1 MKNKKTKSW
10 FEIVRRLWHPNRKY
24 KDRLFQRVFRDKEYL
39 LELYNAINGT
49 NYSNP
54 DDLEIT
60 TLEDVI
66 FMSMKNDK
74 SFIISSTMNLYEHQ
88 STVNPNMPIR
98 GLLYFAQ
105 LYDEYIKLH
114 DLDVY
119 GRKLVKLPTPQYIV
133 FYNGKEEMP
142 DDQTLLLTDAFEC
155 DSEVEDMEPALEC
168 RARVLNVN
176 DGHNAELMNKCKRLM
191 HYSQFIARINQN
203 IDAGMLLQHAI
214 DEAISY
220 CLENDI
226 LTDVLIR
233 NRSEVRHMLLTE
245 FNEKKFAK
253 TMWEEGHESGYNEG
267 HKSGY
272 SEGRES
278 GYSEGRESGYHE
290 ILKVMDE
297 INKGNDTLDK
307 LILLGYDEELV
318 KQVLEKK

>member
-1 MKNKKTKSW
+1 MVLNIYDIWYIFILSLGKSQA
-10 FEIVRRLWHPNRKY
+10 NRQS
-24 KDRLFQRVFRDKEYL
+24 FQRVFRDKEYL
-39 LELYNAINGT
+39 LELYNAINRT
-49 NYSNP
+49 NYSNS

-88 STVNPNMPIR
+88 STANPNMPIR

-253 TMWEEGHESGYNEG
+253 TMWEEGHESGYS
-267 HKSGY
+267 SGY
-272 SEGRES
+272 NEGRES
-278 GYSEGRESGYHE
+278 GYNEGSESGYKKAHDE
-290 ILKVMDE
+290 IFNIMDE
-297 INKGNDTLDK
+297 INKGKNTLDE
-307 LILLGYDEELV
+307 LVSLGYDKELV

>member
-39 LELYNAINGT
+39 LELYNAINRT
-49 NYSNP
+49 NYSNS

-88 STVNPNMPIR
+88 STANPNMPIR

-203 IDAGMLLQHAI
+203 IDAGMLLRNAI

-220 CLENDI
+220 CLENGI

-253 TMWEEGHESGYNEG
+253 TMWEEGHESGYS
-267 HKSGY
+267 SGY
-272 SEGRES
+272 NEGRES
-278 GYSEGRESGYHE
+278 GYNEGSESGYKKAHDE
-290 ILKVMDE
+290 IFNIMDE
-297 INKGNDTLDK
+297 INKGNNTLDE
-307 LILLGYDEELV
+307 LVSLGYDKELV

>member
-1 MKNKKTKSW
+1 
-10 FEIVRRLWHPNRKY
+10 
-24 KDRLFQRVFRDKEYL
+24 
-39 LELYNAINGT
+39 
-49 NYSNP
+49 
-54 DDLEIT
+54 
-60 TLEDVI
+60 
-66 FMSMKNDK
+66 
-74 SFIISSTMNLYEHQ
+74 
-88 STVNPNMPIR
+88 
-98 GLLYFAQ
+98 
-105 LYDEYIKLH
+105 
-114 DLDVY
+114 
-119 GRKLVKLPTPQYIV
+119 
-133 FYNGKEEMP
+133 
-142 DDQTLLLTDAFEC
+142 
-155 DSEVEDMEPALEC
+155 
-168 RARVLNVN
+168 
-176 DGHNAELMNKCKRLM
+176 MNKCKRLM

-203 IDAGMLLQHAI
+203 IDAGMLLQNAI

-220 CLENDI
+220 CLENGI

-307 LILLGYDEELV
+307 LVSLGYDEELV
-318 KQVLEKK
+318 KQVLEKM

>member
-1 MKNKKTKSW
+1 
-10 FEIVRRLWHPNRKY
+10 
-24 KDRLFQRVFRDKEYL
+24 
-39 LELYNAINGT
+39 
-49 NYSNP
+49 
-54 DDLEIT
+54 
-60 TLEDVI
+60 
-66 FMSMKNDK
+66 
-74 SFIISSTMNLYEHQ
+74 
-88 STVNPNMPIR
+88 
-98 GLLYFAQ
+98 
-105 LYDEYIKLH
+105 
-114 DLDVY
+114 
-119 GRKLVKLPTPQYIV
+119 
-133 FYNGKEEMP
+133 
-142 DDQTLLLTDAFEC
+142 
-155 DSEVEDMEPALEC
+155 
-168 RARVLNVN
+168 
-176 DGHNAELMNKCKRLM
+176 M

-253 TMWEEGHESGYNEG
+253 TMWEEGHESGY
-267 HKSGY
+267 S
-272 SEGRES
+272 S

-307 LILLGYDEELV
+307 LVSLGYDEELV

>member
-1 MKNKKTKSW
+1 
-10 FEIVRRLWHPNRKY
+10 
-24 KDRLFQRVFRDKEYL
+24 
-39 LELYNAINGT
+39 
-49 NYSNP
+49 
-54 DDLEIT
+54 
-60 TLEDVI
+60 
-66 FMSMKNDK
+66 
-74 SFIISSTMNLYEHQ
+74 MNLYEHQ
-88 STVNPNMPIR
+88 STANPNMPIR

-133 FYNGKEEMP
+133 FYNGKEEIP

-155 DSEVEDMEPALEC
+155 DPEAKDMEPALEC

-203 IDAGMLLQHAI
+203 IDAGMLLQNAI

-220 CLENDI
+220 CLENGI
-226 LTDVLIR
+226 LTVVLVR
-233 NRSEVRHMLLTE
+233 NRSEVHHMLLTE

-272 SEGRES
+272 SEGREL
-278 GYSEGRESGYHE
+278 GYNEGSESGYKKAHDE
-290 ILKVMDE
+290 IFNIMDE
-297 INKGNDTLDK
+297 INKGKNTLDE
-307 LILLGYDEELV
+307 LVSLGYDKELA